1 MRPPLI
7 DLSGNLIPTQADKAQ
22 VPHVLAIPPIRQ
34 TWNPNAIEFFF
45 SFGLN
50 VAAATTSA
58 LTNSGGPFAVPDRYE
73 ARIDYL
79 TTWAP
84 DLILAAT
91 PYLFFTI
98 SNNQAVVN
106 PFKRVPIFP
115 RTGLSQLIFTT
126 EVIIGSNSNIT
137 ATAENDDAV
146 NPHFFGMWVHGWTY
160 PIVAS
165 DE

>member
-1 MRPPLI
+1 MALT
-7 DLSGNLIPTQADKAQ
+7 DLSGRPIPTQAEKAQ

-34 TWNPNAIEFFF
+34 TWNPNAIDFFC

-50 VAAATTSA
+50 IPASTTAA
-58 LTNSGGPFAVPDRYE
+58 LILSGSPLVVPDRYT
-73 ARIDYL
+73 ARLDYV

-91 PYLFFTI
+91 PYVFFTLL
-98 SNNQAVVN
+98 NNQVVVR
-106 PFKRVPIFP
+106 PFTRVPIFP
-115 RTGLSQLIFTT
+115 RNGLSQLTFTT
-126 EVIIGSNSNIT
+126 EVMFGPNSNIT
-137 ATAENDDAV
+137 AIGENDDAV
-146 NPHFFGMWVHGWTY
+146 NPHFFGMWLHGWMY